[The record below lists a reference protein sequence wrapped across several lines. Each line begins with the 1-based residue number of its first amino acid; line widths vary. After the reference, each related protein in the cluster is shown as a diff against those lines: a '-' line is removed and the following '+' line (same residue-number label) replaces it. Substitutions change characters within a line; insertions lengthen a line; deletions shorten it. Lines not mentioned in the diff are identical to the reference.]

1 MAADVI
7 RTELKTT
14 EDRRVR
20 AGLRGAI
27 EWLAARH
34 GMSPAEQREFAD
46 EVERECDKAV
56 ASRAE
61 AGACCDVVIEEQ
73 EDQME
78 VEIRTSSEFSL
89 DALSKSRH
97 AATADSSSAHP
108 DGKHSRRG
116 NAAGRAGDNGHRAV
130 TLTLVRRFHKNPAHS

>member
-1 MAADVI
+1 M
-7 RTELKTT
+7 
-14 EDRRVR
+14 R

-34 GMSPAEQREFAD
+34 GMSPAEQREFAN
-46 EVERECDKAV
+46 EVERECDKAI
-56 ASRAE
+56 ASRGE

-78 VEIRTSSEFSL
+78 VEVRTSSEISL
-89 DALSKSRH
+89 DAQPKSRH
-97 AATADSSSAHP
+97 ATAENSKRHL
-108 DGKHSRRG
+108 DGKRLRQVG
-116 NAAGRAGDNGHRAV
+116 PAGRAADNGHRAV